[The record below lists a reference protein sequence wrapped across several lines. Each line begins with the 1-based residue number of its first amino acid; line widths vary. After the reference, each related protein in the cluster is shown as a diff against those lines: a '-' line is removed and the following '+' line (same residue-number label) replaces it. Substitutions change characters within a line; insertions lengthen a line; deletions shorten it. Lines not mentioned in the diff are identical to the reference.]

1 MTLLLELRE
10 KIKQVYGRYST
21 FLLPAL
27 KFILAFV
34 LFKGI
39 NSSLGFLKELDSI
52 FLLLILSLICSIMPL
67 NLMVFFGMFLLV
79 SQCFGVGIEVAGF
92 AVALILVLMI
102 LYIRFTPQDA
112 LVLLLTPVAFKL
124 GVPCV
129 IPIGYGLTKSPA
141 SAVSSGFGVVV
152 YYFIQLVSQN
162 SSMLKGADAKESI
175 QNLKVLLDGMLKNQ
189 EMMINIIAFVAVLLL
204 VNVIRRLSVDY
215 AWQIAI
221 FAGAISYIV
230 IIVTGG
236 ILMDVKSPVIPLIA
250 GTVGAVII
258 AEILEF
264 FLFHVDYSRTETL
277 QFEDDEYYYYV
288 KAVPKMS
295 IAKKDVT
302 IKTIE
307 EPEESGFPGGG
318 ATEDISSY
326 QAGQAGPVP
335 QETIA
340 FTGIQK
346 QLLREEQA
354 GEVPGEKTGEIPPV
368 QVDYESKLEESLKDL

>member
-10 KIKQVYGRYST
+10 KIKQAYGRYST
-21 FLLPAL
+21 FLLPVL
-27 KFILAFV
+27 KFLLAFI

-39 NSSLGFLKELDSI
+39 NASMGFVKELDSI

-67 NLMVFFGMFLLV
+67 NLMVFFGIFLLIG
-79 SQCFGVGIEVAGF
+79 QCFGVGIEVAGF

-102 LYIRFTPQDA
+102 LYIRFTPRDA
-112 LVLLLTPVAFKL
+112 VILLLTPVAFQL
-124 GVPCV
+124 GIPCV
-129 IPIGYGLTKSPA
+129 VPIGYGLTKSPA
-141 SAVSSGFGVVV
+141 SAISSGCGVVV
-152 YYFIQLVSQN
+152 YYFIQLVQQN

-189 EMMINIIAFVAVLLL
+189 EMMINIIAFVIVLLL
-204 VNVIRRLSVDY
+204 VNVIRRMSVDY

-221 FAGAISYIV
+221 FAGAIAYIV

-236 ILMDVKSPVIPLIA
+236 IFMDVKSPVIPLIA
-250 GTVGAVII
+250 GVAGAVII

-264 FLFHVDYSRTETL
+264 FLFHVDYSRTENL

-295 IAKKDVT
+295 IARKDVT
-302 IKTIE
+302 IKTIKE
-307 EPEESGFPGGG
+307 TEDSGFLEGNE
-318 ATEDISSY
+318 TEVPASY
-326 QAGQAGPVP
+326 QKQEAGPVP

-368 QVDYESKLEESLKDL
+368 HVDYESKLEESLKDL